1 MPTRPFPNYDLT
13 QLFKNM
19 DDYQDTDDEGNPDG
33 PLYTLIECGPTGDIA
48 ANTDRLGEWHY
59 LVFEVEGVTYRCFY
73 VDGTAY
79 WRAESGDS
87 WDDYFPVPPKYGHD
101 FPERYTR
108 DNNDILCT
116 VVVKKEVVTHT
127 WEPEKD

>member
-13 QLFKNM
+13 QLFRNQ
-19 DDYQDTDDEGNPDG
+19 DDYQDTDDEGNPEG
-33 PLYTLIECGPTGDIA
+33 PLYTFIECGSTGEVA
-48 ANTDRLGEWHY
+48 YGTDNLGEWNY

-73 VDGTAY
+73 VDGNTY

-87 WDDYFPVPPKYGHD
+87 WDDYFPDRPKYCRE

-116 VVVKKEVVTHT
+116 VVAKKEVVTHT
-127 WEPEKD
+127 WEPKQD